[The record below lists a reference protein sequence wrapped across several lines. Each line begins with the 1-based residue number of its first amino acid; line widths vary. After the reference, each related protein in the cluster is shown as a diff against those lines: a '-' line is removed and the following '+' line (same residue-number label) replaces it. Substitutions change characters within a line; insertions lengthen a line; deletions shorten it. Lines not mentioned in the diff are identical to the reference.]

1 MEPVTRS
8 IIGVFPGRAI
18 KGRIPIIVK
27 KPVLYWIV
35 CNFNCCFLMG
45 LFVYIYM
52 YCKDITRCTEIYKAP
67 VCVS

>member
-35 CNFNCCFLMG
+35 CNFNCCLLNG
-45 LFVYIYM
+45 FVCLYIHVLQ
-52 YCKDITRCTEIYKAP
+52 RHN
-67 VCVS
+67 